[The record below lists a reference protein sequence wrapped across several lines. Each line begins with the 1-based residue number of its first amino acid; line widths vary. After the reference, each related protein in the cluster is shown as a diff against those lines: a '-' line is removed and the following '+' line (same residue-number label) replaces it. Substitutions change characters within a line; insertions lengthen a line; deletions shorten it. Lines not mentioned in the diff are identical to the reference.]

1 MTVAIAERTMASE
14 KEPKTLSV
22 RLHMDVIKSA
32 RIIAAYQGV
41 QMTDL
46 LSDILR
52 PILARIEKQEVDK
65 RSSSEKQAKGGKP

>member
-1 MTVAIAERTMASE
+1 MTTAVAEKPMADE

-52 PILARIEKQEVDK
+52 PVLARIEKQEVDK
-65 RSSSEKQAKGGKP
+65 RAGIGKQAKGGKP